1 MLSVARERVEREVEQ
16 AKAAAK
22 QRMIDEFEAAFEA
35 LQMETLMQM
44 EEAEAEGAGS
54 SSGDQGGG
62 QSESDHTC
70 CVCMAAPRDAS
81 LVHGE
86 TAHICCCL
94 ECARTLKAKGNSCPI
109 CNDPID
115 AVLRI
120 FFS

>member
-22 QRMIDEFEAAFEA
+22 QRMIDEFEAHFEA
-35 LQMETLMQM
+35 LQMETLQQM
-44 EEAEAEGAGS
+44 EEAEGS
-54 SSGDQGGG
+54 EQAG
-62 QSESDHTC
+62 QSESDNTC

-94 ECARTLKAKGNSCPI
+94 DCARALKAKGNACPI